1 MSYFNKKKEKNMRKL
16 IISSL
21 YLMVLSCST
30 DNTELLL
37 PDKVSPDIYKVLF
50 QNENVKVLEATFEP
64 GESDNIHD
72 HYPMTAY
79 VQTGGKIEITLPN
92 GTSKERTI
100 PSGIAIHNSSK
111 DRHQVK
117 NIGETQIK
125 IYLVER
131 MATHEPYRLDLD
143 LPELVSPNIY
153 KVLLDNEEVKVL
165 EVIFEPGE
173 GDLMHEHG
181 VITYFALNGGKMK
194 NTLFDGTENEMKIPD
209 NFAGHGNKVVKHKMK
224 NIDDSLVKLILV
236 EHKNLRLEG

>member
-1 MSYFNKKKEKNMRKL
+1 MKKL
-16 IISSL
+16 IILSFYFMLISCATDSSG
-21 YLMVLSCST
+21 
-30 DNTELLL
+30 LLL

-50 QNENVKVLEATFEP
+50 QNESVKVLEVIFEP
-64 GESDNIHD
+64 GESDNMHD

-79 VQTGGKIEITLPN
+79 VQTGGKIEITLPD
-92 GTSKERTI
+92 GTLSERTI
-100 PSGIAIHNSSK
+100 PSGIAIHNPLK

-117 NIGETQIK
+117 NIGDTQIR

-131 MATHEPYRLDLD
+131 MVTHEPYRLDLE

-165 EVIFEPGE
+165 EVLFESGE

-194 NTLFDGTENEMKIPD
+194 NTLFDGTENEMTIPD
-209 NFAGHGNKVVKHKMK
+209 NFAGHGNKLVKHKMQ
-224 NIDDSLVKLILV
+224 NIDDSSVKLILV
-236 EHKNLRLEG
+236 EHKNLKLEG